1 MTIFTYGIEK
11 SLLEVL
17 QHYFGEAEYFDVTE
31 QYQDILALCADV
43 VVISEA
49 NCSDDVLKIIR
60 EFEEETKDMDDTLYI
75 YLATKQQ
82 LSVVNTYNTCFGKEK
97 RLWYLQW
104 ILTEH

>member
-43 VVISEA
+43 EP
-49 NCSDDVLKIIR
+49 NLLNPTLSDEKIPSNN
-60 EFEEETKDMDDTLYI
+60 FL
-75 YLATKQQ
+75 
-82 LSVVNTYNTCFGKEK
+82 
-97 RLWYLQW
+97 
-104 ILTEH
+104 

>member
-1 MTIFTYGIEK
+1 M
-11 SLLEVL
+11 
-17 QHYFGEAEYFDVTE
+17 TE

-49 NCSDDVLKIIR
+49 NCSDNVLKIIR

-75 YLATKQQ
+75 YLTTKQQ
-82 LSVVNTYNTCFGKEK
+82 LSIVNTYNTCFGKEK